1 LKHTLPKEFYK
12 ARLTLRRVCEKS
24 RPFICLIALGAFL
37 LTGCARFQPQP
48 ISPSQTA
55 AELENRSL
63 TNNALKIF
71 LEKNLHR
78 ELADWPA
85 SSWDFEMLTLA
96 AFYYHPDLAV
106 ARAQW
111 NVAQAGIKTAGGRP
125 NPSLSLVP
133 GYDTTRSALSPWL
146 PAVSFDI
153 PIETAGKRGH
163 RIAAAEHLSESARL
177 NIATV
182 AWQVR
187 SQLRSSL
194 IEFTAAQQRDDILE
208 RQVSLE
214 EQVVKLL
221 EQQVEAGA
229 IARSETT
236 TFRIALHKL
245 RLDRADAQRQLT
257 GTRIHLAEAIGVPS
271 GALDAVKLSAD
282 GLSERVTADDL
293 TSAEVRRAALQGRAD
308 ILGALAD
315 YAATEATLQLEIAK
329 QYPDVHLSPGYQFDQ
344 GDNKWTLGITFD
356 LPVLNQN
363 QGPIAE
369 AKARREEAAAKFS
382 ALQVKVLVEIENA
395 VAAFRV
401 DEKNSVVLEALAQE
415 QIRHREA
422 IEAQVRAGAAEKVDA
437 LNAEVELAAG
447 ELALLDGRVKLVQS
461 VVALE
466 DAVQRP
472 IDTLKPS
479 IIEPRPLSA
488 KENQP

>member
-1 LKHTLPKEFYK
+1 MAF
-12 ARLTLRRVCEKS
+12 S
-24 RPFICLIALGAFL
+24 IFL
-37 LTGCARFQPQP
+37 LAGCARFQSQP

-63 TNNALKIF
+63 TNAALKTF

-85 SSWDFEMLTLA
+85 SSWDSEMLTLA
-96 AFYYHPDLAV
+96 GFYYHPDLAV

-153 PIETAGKRGH
+153 PIETAGKRRH
-163 RIAAAEHLSESARL
+163 RVAAAEHLSESARL

-187 SQLRSSL
+187 SRLRSSL
-194 IEFTAAQQRDDILE
+194 IEFTAAQQRAAILE

-214 EQVVKLL
+214 EQAVKLL
-221 EQQVEAGA
+221 DQQVEAGA
-229 IARSETT
+229 MSRAETS
-236 TFRIALHKL
+236 TFRIALYKL
-245 RLDRADAQRQLT
+245 RLDLADARRQLT
-257 GTRIHLAEAIGVPS
+257 GARIQLAEAIGVPS
-271 GALDAVKLSAD
+271 GALDAVKLPSD
-282 GLSERVTADDL
+282 GLSERLTADDL

-308 ILGALAD
+308 ILAALSD
-315 YAATEATLQLEIAK
+315 YAASEATLQLEIAK
-329 QYPDVHLSPGYQFDQ
+329 QYPDVHISPGYQFDQ

-369 AKARREEAAAKFS
+369 AMARREEAAAKFN
-382 ALQVKVLVEIENA
+382 ALQAKVLAEIENA
-395 VAAFRV
+395 VAVFRV
-401 DEKNSVVLEALAQE
+401 SETNSALLDALAKE
-415 QIRHREA
+415 QIRQRESV
-422 IEAQVRAGAAEKVDA
+422 EAQARAGAAERLDA
-437 LNAEVELAAG
+437 VNSEVELAAG
-447 ELALLDGRVKLVQS
+447 QLAQLDGRVKLLQS

-472 IDTLKPS
+472 IDTIKPS
-479 IIEPRPLSA
+479 VIEPRPLSA

>member
-1 LKHTLPKEFYK
+1 M
-12 ARLTLRRVCEKS
+12 
-24 RPFICLIALGAFL
+24 
-37 LTGCARFQPQP
+37 
-48 ISPSQTA
+48 
-55 AELENRSL
+55 ENRSL
-63 TNNALKIF
+63 TNTALKTF

-85 SSWDFEMLTLA
+85 SSWDSEMLTLA

-133 GYDTTRSALSPWL
+133 GFASPLSQATPWI
-146 PAVSFDI
+146 PSVSLDV
-153 PIETAGKRGH
+153 PIETAGKRRH

-187 SQLRSSL
+187 SRLRSSL
-194 IEFTAAQQRDDILE
+194 IEFTAAQQRAAILE
-208 RQVSLE
+208 RQVSLA
-214 EQVVKLL
+214 EQAVKLL
-221 EQQVEAGA
+221 DQQVEAGA
-229 IARSETT
+229 MSRSDTS

-245 RLDRADAQRQLT
+245 RLDLADARRQLA
-257 GTRIHLAEAIGVPS
+257 GARIQFAEAIGVPS
-271 GALDAVKLSAD
+271 GALDPVKLPAEES
-282 GLSERVTADDL
+282 SERVTADDL
-293 TSAEVRRAALQGRAD
+293 TSAEIRRAALQSRAD
-308 ILGALAD
+308 ILAALSD
-315 YAATEATLQLEIAK
+315 YAASEATLQLEIAK

-369 AKARREEAAAKFS
+369 AIARREEAAAKFN
-382 ALQVKVLVEIENA
+382 ALQVKVLAEIENA

-401 DEKNSVVLEALAQE
+401 SEKNSVELDALAKE
-415 QIRHREA
+415 QIRQREA
-422 IEAQVRAGAAEKVDA
+422 VAAQVQAGAAERLDGV
-437 LNAEVELAAG
+437 NSEVELAAG
-447 ELALLDGRVKLVQS
+447 ELAQLDGRVKLLQS

-466 DAVQRP
+466 NAVQRP
-472 IDTLKPS
+472 IDTIKPS
-479 IIEPRPLSA
+479 VIEPRPLSA